1 MKDEAIKHIISR
13 CNLNEIV
20 DILSDKLSGSELNS
34 LLLEVFDRRTTKETP
49 SSLLSKYSKNKLA
62 KPAQLDFLEFK
73 EEELECCKIIANNNY
88 ELIELSPVAQLGTSS
103 VMATVNQKKVLTALR
118 NTEVQSDPT
127 NAIAL
132 HYASLKK
139 SNELSEKT
147 YNFGNVS
154 RVIRTQ
160 VFSNPNFTPHFPLL
174 CLISCGMDTG
184 SFEFERT
191 ELHKHLAITQKVCKE
206 VFGFENIFF
215 EIIPCK
221 GYDEKSQLVSDT
233 FFYTKN
239 SGLDIRIANSDSH
252 NNYYYGIRIKAKI
265 IIDGVEHEIGD
276 GGLLNWTQNLLANK
290 KERMLTMGIGIQLLH
305 LFKKQ
310 KC

>member
-1 MKDEAIKHIISR
+1 
-13 CNLNEIV
+13 
-20 DILSDKLSGSELNS
+20 
-34 LLLEVFDRRTTKETP
+34 
-49 SSLLSKYSKNKLA
+49 
-62 KPAQLDFLEFK
+62 
-73 EEELECCKIIANNNY
+73 
-88 ELIELSPVAQLGTSS
+88 
-103 VMATVNQKKVLTALR
+103 
-118 NTEVQSDPT
+118 
-127 NAIAL
+127 
-132 HYASLKK
+132 
-139 SNELSEKT
+139 
-147 YNFGNVS
+147 
-154 RVIRTQ
+154 
-160 VFSNPNFTPHFPLL
+160 
-174 CLISCGMDTG
+174 MDTG

-221 GYDEKSQLVSDT
+221 GYDEKSQLV
-233 FFYTKN
+233 
-239 SGLDIRIANSDSH
+239 IRISKPDSH

>member
-88 ELIELSPVAQLGTSS
+88 ELIELSPVTQLGTSS

-184 SFEFERT
+184 SAESS
-191 ELHKHLAITQKVCKE
+191 V
-206 VFGFENIFF
+206 
-215 EIIPCK
+215 IPAPS
-221 GYDEKSQLVSDT
+221 E
-233 FFYTKN
+233 
-239 SGLDIRIANSDSH
+239 
-252 NNYYYGIRIKAKI
+252 
-265 IIDGVEHEIGD
+265 
-276 GGLLNWTQNLLANK
+276 
-290 KERMLTMGIGIQLLH
+290 
-305 LFKKQ
+305 
-310 KC
+310 

>member
-34 LLLEVFDRRTTKETP
+34 LLLQVFDRRPTTKETP

-127 NAIAL
+127 NA
-132 HYASLKK
+132 
-139 SNELSEKT
+139 
-147 YNFGNVS
+147 

-239 SGLDIRIANSDSH
+239 SGLDIRIAKSDSH